1 MLHYP
6 KIPGSKDAPGGRCV
20 AFEKFDGTNLHW
32 SWERDFG
39 WHAFGTRRDEFQ
51 LTPAGTAA
59 FAAAH
64 PGLEEAPAVFL
75 DSLAEPLAVVLSEHP
90 DYRGRA
96 AYKVFTEFLGPN
108 SFAGRHRADDPKE
121 VVLIDVWADGYGFI
135 GPEAFATDFSH
146 LPTPRVVYRGKLTGA
161 FLEAVRNGRHGVA
174 EGVVCKGGAGG
185 EDVWMVKVKTY
196 AYLERLKASFG
207 ARWEEFWE

>member
-6 KIPGSKDAPGGRCV
+6 KIPGSKVSPDGRCV
-20 AFEKFDGTNLHW
+20 AFEKLDGTNLHW

-51 LTPAGTAA
+51 FTPAGTAA
-59 FAAAH
+59 FAVAH
-64 PGLEEAPAVFL
+64 PGLEDAPAVFL
-75 DSLAEPLAVVLSEHP
+75 DTLAEPLALVLGEPS
-90 DYRGRA
+90 DYRDRR

-108 SFAGRHRADDPKE
+108 SFAGKQRADDPKATM
-121 VVLIDVWADGYGFI
+121 LIDVWAEGDGFV
-135 GPEAFATDFSH
+135 GPEAFVADFRH
-146 LPTPRVVYRGKLTGA
+146 LPTPRVVYRGRLTGA
-161 FLEAVRNGRHGVA
+161 LLEAVRDGRHDVA

-185 EDVWMVKVKTY
+185 ADVWMVKVKTF

-207 ARWEEFWE
+207 AKWEEFWE